1 MKIWMILLVIVM
13 ACGGEARTIHR
24 SFRNGYPVLPGINTV
39 PEQPDS
45 FCIKSAPPSR
55 SNVIVVTN
63 RVVVAGVGKGG
74 VVKGGTAKKPKA
86 RPATTTTK
94 TSVRGANGGV
104 KGGAVTVKPVGR

>member
-74 VVKGGTAKKPKA
+74 VTKKPKA
-86 RPATTTTK
+86 KPVVKTTTT
-94 TSVRGANGGV
+94 TVRGVNGGV